1 MQCSRR
7 RGQRQQHSKNRQV
20 KTEEWLLEAG
30 VFICFY
36 ERELC
41 IFIYFHPQL
50 PQHLFKKTSSWKRCC
65 RFRAFHSDV
74 MTMVA
79 FYAVILSAVW
89 IVSLSDASLIERGC
103 GASFVSPV
111 IITSSP
117 SHNHFQKLHP
127 LHEKNKLLQHQDY
140 SLSTREA
147 AGISPG
153 IGLWKDLRQR
163 IKRRGI
169 VHETVRGIRT
179 KYISGRRRR
188 KLSSRFRNYIRRRQE
203 PSNTASSPQSN
214 SGNDEISYYK
224 PTIGVE
230 EGDDDI
236 DNNTNVDS
244 MLARSGVLRTSIR
257 LRQGELTDLELL
269 MRDISIELKRQQ
281 WEHRDEANPG
291 YKSVFSHDEL
301 GKEMTGGGTDGTGD
315 NINDIMNEY
324 SIDVMNKRWKERIK
338 DNPLSINNNPVD
350 IGGVID
356 GVDSLEDTDF
366 LMDEFQLE
374 LMKKR
379 SLELQSSI
387 LLDRIKLQ
395 RLERR
400 ITCLESTEM
409 GLIENL
415 VGNSLER
422 INDLDF
428 ETNPITVVR
437 RRAKKFVN
445 TFGDSTSVLLRKLDR
460 VSTKSGRNN
469 RDYKSVSD
477 FVVQETAA
485 GVRIVGNLLSNPT
498 QLTQLI
504 DPETP
509 TLVPHVPAIL
519 ARLDRLESHVS
530 PILSQVLNN
539 KQHLR
544 TIEPY
549 LGEIL
554 ERFDDIEP
562 HLPWILE
569 HIDILAPYTGLLLK
583 HIDEL
588 LLYAEV
594 DEYETGGSSKDNYA
608 FADQLLPYLEV
619 YVSQLDL
626 VGPHLPLLRP
636 HLPLL
641 LKHNRIKILSPH
653 VGVLFAKGYTDL
665 SGEDC
670 VHTQYHLLYPLRSL
684 HASNT
689 LSLSAFIFSTASA
702 NMDILLFYFGWALRI
717 PFVPRLFFSLPR
729 CPGVVSFLANR
740 LPKRLVRGRC
750 CDVSCYVDND
760 YGVGWNKLSKG
771 KEEKA

>member
-1 MQCSRR
+1 
-7 RGQRQQHSKNRQV
+7 
-20 KTEEWLLEAG
+20 
-30 VFICFY
+30 
-36 ERELC
+36 
-41 IFIYFHPQL
+41 
-50 PQHLFKKTSSWKRCC
+50 
-65 RFRAFHSDV
+65 

-79 FYAVILSAVW
+79 FYVVIILSAVW
-89 IVSLSDASLIERGC
+89 IVSLSDASSIERGC
-103 GASFVSPV
+103 GGASFVSPPV
-111 IITSSP
+111 IITSSSP
-117 SHNHFQKLHP
+117 SHHFQKLHP

-140 SLSTREA
+140 SLTTTREA

-179 KYISGRRRR
+179 RYTGRRRR
-188 KLSSRFRNYIRRRQE
+188 KLSSRFRNYIRRRQQ
-203 PSNTASSPQSN
+203 PNTNTASSSSGGGGGAKSN
-214 SGNDEISYYK
+214 NAGNGDISYYK
-224 PTIGVE
+224 TTIGAEDE
-230 EGDDDI
+230 EDDDI
-236 DNNTNVDS
+236 DNNTDVDS
-244 MLARSGVLRTSIR
+244 MLAKSGVLRTSIR

-269 MRDISIELKRQQ
+269 MRDVSIELKRQQ

-291 YKSVFSHDEL
+291 YKSVFSHDQLL
-301 GKEMTGGGTDGTGD
+301 GKEMTGGGGTKGGEGG

-324 SIDVMNKRWKERIK
+324 SLDLMNKRWKERIK
-338 DNPLSINNNPVD
+338 ENPLSSSNNNNPVD

-356 GVDSLEDTDF
+356 DVDNLEDTDF

-422 INDLDF
+422 INDMDF

-594 DEYETGGSSKDNYA
+594 DEYETGGGSSKDNYA

-665 SGEDC
+665 SGEDIGVC
-670 VHTQYHLLYPLRSL
+670 TRYHLLYPFRSL
-684 HASNT
+684 FPPNPPVTFCH
-689 LSLSAFIFSTASA
+689 SLLATASA

-771 KEEKA
+771 KGEA